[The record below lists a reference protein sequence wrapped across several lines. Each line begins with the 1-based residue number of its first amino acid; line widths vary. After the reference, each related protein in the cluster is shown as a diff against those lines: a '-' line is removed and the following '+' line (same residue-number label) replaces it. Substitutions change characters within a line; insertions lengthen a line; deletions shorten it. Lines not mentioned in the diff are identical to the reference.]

1 MVPVR
6 ARAVAIDTQ
15 RLVIDYVG
23 EVYSLEPGDT
33 LEFGR
38 SAQLVIDDN
47 RYLHRR
53 IGRFEYRNNLWML
66 SNIGRSLFITVLD
79 TETQSQSIIAPGRQ
93 AALTFTPALVRF
105 RAGRT
110 TYELIVKGVQM
121 PSSPADASDYTIDTF
136 TFSHYP
142 LTPTQRLLVV
152 ALAEATLRDPASGV
166 RIPNSNQVAAQLN
179 WTITQFNRKLDNV
192 CNKLTKAG
200 IPGLHGAP
208 GALASDRRR
217 NLVEFAIQSGLVD
230 ADDLKLLDSAGT
242 DD

>member
-1 MVPVR
+1 M
-6 ARAVAIDTQ
+6 
-15 RLVIDYVG
+15 IDYVG
-23 EVYSLEPGDT
+23 ELYSLEPGDT

-38 SAQLVIDDN
+38 NAQLVIDDN

-66 SNIGRSLFITVLD
+66 SNIGRSLYITVLD
-79 TETQSQSIIAPGRQ
+79 TQTQSQSIIAPGRQ
-93 AALTFTPALVRF
+93 GVLTFTPALVRF

-110 TYELIVKGVQM
+110 TYELIVTGAQM
-121 PSSPADASDYTIDTF
+121 PPSSSDASDHTMDTF

-152 ALAEATLRDPASGV
+152 ALAEETLREPGLGV
-166 RIPNSNQVAAQLN
+166 RIPNSNQVAGRLN

-192 CNKLTKAG
+192 CAKLTKAG

-230 ADDLKLLDSAGT
+230 ADDLMLLDSLDG
-242 DD
+242 DL